1 LYKIAVGLTKGADE
15 VADWV
20 KEAVADVVRKVSV
33 TLFVAVMEV
42 CVSLFV
48 AVKEV
53 VTAGIVVVAGGIG
66 TSSVVSSGIRP
77 SAPAWMVTK
86 QGAQDWCLLMH
97 KVVLGGTTPKP
108 KLTAPALLVVPVS
121 RTMQRAAPRRLRGG
135 A

>member
-1 LYKIAVGLTKGADE
+1 MNVWVPGVSYKIAVGLTKGVDE
-15 VADWV
+15 VAVRV
-20 KEAVADVVRKVSV
+20 KEAVADVVR
-33 TLFVAVMEV
+33 TV
-42 CVSLFV
+42 CVALLV